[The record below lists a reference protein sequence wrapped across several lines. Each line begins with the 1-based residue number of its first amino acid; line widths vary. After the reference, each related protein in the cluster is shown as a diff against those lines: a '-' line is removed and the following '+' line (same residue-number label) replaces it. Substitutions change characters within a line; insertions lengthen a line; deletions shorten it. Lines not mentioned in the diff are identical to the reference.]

1 MNDIMKIVKSI
12 KESDLLITGVSETTK
27 NNAQEQRCG
36 LPMLLD
42 TLLGFSLLQNLK
54 KIRSNKSR

>member
-27 NNAQEQRCG
+27 NKAQEQRSG
-36 LPMLLD
+36 LPVFSD
-42 TLLGFSLLQNLK
+42 ILGFSLLPNL
-54 KIRSNKSR
+54 NKVKE